1 VSALN
6 WRESVASLLTEAG
19 RALAAGQDSQARV
32 ALGTCVAYLEIAE
45 KGGDTLASDLLRQ
58 LIPRTNDELT
68 ERFQFA
74 PGELEEL
81 DQENKRGGG

>member
-6 WRESVASLLTEAG
+6 WRESVASLLMEAG
-19 RALAAGQDSQARV
+19 RALAVGQVNQVRV

-45 KGGDTLASDLLRQ
+45 KGGDTMAGDLLRQ
-58 LIPRTNDELT
+58 LRPQLTDELT

-81 DQENKRGGG
+81 EAENKRNGG